1 MPKRVSPLS
10 ARAVDSLK
18 EGQEKADGAL
28 PGLRVRNVSGE
39 RVWSLFVVPPKAA
52 TKRRFEVGR
61 GLSLA
66 EARAQ
71 GAELRK
77 HIREGRDPTS
87 EKKVAKARARAATEG
102 VGTLKALVDAYYS
115 TGPGA
120 SLRTGVEKKK
130 AVMRVFKT
138 LLPRVAVELRLA
150 PKCSWSPTA
159 GARRRALKPP

>member
-1 MPKRVSPLS
+1 MVTAGAAPTVHKIAIMPKRVSPLS

-87 EKKVAKARARAATEG
+87 EKKSQRHVPGPQLRASAR
-102 VGTLKALVDAYYS
+102 
-115 TGPGA
+115 
-120 SLRTGVEKKK
+120 
-130 AVMRVFKT
+130 
-138 LLPRVAVELRLA
+138 
-150 PKCSWSPTA
+150 
-159 GARRRALKPP
+159 